1 MLRLKNLREESNL
14 TLRQLSQKLDISY
27 SSLGK
32 YEREE
37 QQPSIDTLI
46 KIAKFFG
53 VSTDYLLG
61 YSNYKN
67 ANEEYHFNQ
76 SLSLPN
82 DEELYY
88 SLKVILKSYSH
99 LIKQY
104 QECNMSCVSPHSLP
118 SQMLY
123 NLRII
128 ANSYQNIKPLEAKS
142 IHELSQQM
150 GQITADITLGF
161 KTLSLF
167 SEIAELFVRSH
178 QPPTTE

>member
-76 SLSLPN
+76 YL
-82 DEELYY
+82 
-88 SLKVILKSYSH
+88 
-99 LIKQY
+99 
-104 QECNMSCVSPHSLP
+104 
-118 SQMLY
+118 
-123 NLRII
+123 
-128 ANSYQNIKPLEAKS
+128 
-142 IHELSQQM
+142 
-150 GQITADITLGF
+150 
-161 KTLSLF
+161 
-167 SEIAELFVRSH
+167 
-178 QPPTTE
+178 